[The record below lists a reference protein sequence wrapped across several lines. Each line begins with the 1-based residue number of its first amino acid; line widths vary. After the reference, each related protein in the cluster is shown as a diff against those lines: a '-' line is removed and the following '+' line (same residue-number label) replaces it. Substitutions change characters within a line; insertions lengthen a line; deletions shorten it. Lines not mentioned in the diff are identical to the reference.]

1 MKISTNKT
9 LHFAGL
15 AGLLTMV
22 GLPALAQSETETAEA
37 SQTESSTTSDLEQNA
52 DSTILKDIHNINLA
66 EIKMAGFAEKHAANR
81 EVKSFAQRLVRD
93 HKASETA
100 IVPVAKDANVTLTEG
115 LNVLTVSTTDQNN
128 WIVWIYYSR
137 HFRNQVA
144 QVLALCGLIWQRVQ
158 FHSMI
163 GRTSIPPSLAGGMRE
178 AS

>member
-9 LHFAGL
+9 LHIAGL

-115 LNVLTVSTTDQNN
+115 LKPMTDDAMVRLQAM
-128 WIVWIYYSR
+128 VGSQFDR
-137 HFRNQVA
+137 EFLKDMSDGHQA
-144 QVLALCGLIWQRVQ
+144 ALETLD
-158 FHSMI
+158 
-163 GRTSIPPSLAGGMRE
+163 
-178 AS
+178 